1 MKIKVKR
8 TVQINKFEIW
18 HHMEGNLGHVHAED
32 TWISL
37 HRLIQVFP
45 GHACRMVPLCVMTSN
60 SNKISK
66 RPVIIIL

>member
-8 TVQINKFEIW
+8 TVQINNFEIR
-18 HHMEGNLGHVHAED
+18 HRMEGNLGHVHAED

-66 RPVIIIL
+66 RQVIIIL

>member
-8 TVQINKFEIW
+8 TVQIHKFEIR
-18 HHMEGNLGHVHAED
+18 HHMEGNLGHMHAED

-37 HRLIQVFP
+37 HRLIQVSS
-45 GHACRMVPLCVMTSN
+45 GHACRMVPLCVMTFN

-66 RPVIIIL
+66 RQVIIIL